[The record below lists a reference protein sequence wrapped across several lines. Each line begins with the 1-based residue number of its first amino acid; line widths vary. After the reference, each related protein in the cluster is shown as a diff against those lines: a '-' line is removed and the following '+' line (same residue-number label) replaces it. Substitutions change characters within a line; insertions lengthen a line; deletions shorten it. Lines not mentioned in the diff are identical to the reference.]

1 MGEHFLIDEN
11 QLKKIREELGMGHS
25 LKSIART
32 YNCKISQ
39 LKYVLQSDE
48 DKEAYRKRNRERQQ
62 VKRKEKLAREDYNAR
77 RRERYRRDK
86 EYADSCR
93 ESARL
98 YYDLYVKK
106 YK

>member
-11 QLKKIREELGMGHS
+11 QLKKIREELGMGRS

-32 YNCKISQ
+32 YNCKITQ

-48 DKEAYRKRNRERQQ
+48 DKEAYRERVREYQRA
-62 VKRKEKLAREDYNAR
+62 KRKEKLARETYNAQ

-86 EYADSCR
+86 DYADSCR

-98 YYDLYVKK
+98 YYNLYVKK